1 MSLFAHASLREVIH
15 GRARLAILAFLST
28 VGSADFVTLR
38 AEIKISDGNL
48 SQHLKKLEDAG
59 YIALEKTSFA
69 GKGRTIALL
78 TVAGRDAFYDYL
90 DHLQSLLKAIPE
102 RDQGLM

>member
-1 MSLFAHASLREVIH
+1 MSLFMHESLQEVIH

-28 VGSADFVTLR
+28 VGKADFVTLR
-38 AEIKISDGNL
+38 SEIRISDGNL

-59 YIALEKTSFA
+59 YIELDKVLSP
-69 GKGRTIALL
+69 GKPRTVARL

-90 DHLQSLLKAIPE
+90 DHLQTLLNTVPA
-102 RDQGLM
+102 RSSYS